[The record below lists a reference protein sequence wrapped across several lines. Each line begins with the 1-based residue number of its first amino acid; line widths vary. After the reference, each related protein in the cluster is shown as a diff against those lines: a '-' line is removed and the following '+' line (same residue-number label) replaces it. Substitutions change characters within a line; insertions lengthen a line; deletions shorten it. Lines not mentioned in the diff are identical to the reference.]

1 MARTKDRY
9 LKVLRHPYEPVV
21 LLRKYRAAGYLR
33 LSEDSERKQSDSI
46 ENQRYMI
53 NQYAKEHEDIEI
65 VMFFEDDGF
74 TGTNFHRSGFEQ
86 MMDAV
91 RNGEI
96 DCIIVK
102 DVSRFGREHIQVGD
116 YIDKVFPFLGVRFIS
131 IMDYYDSINPDCD
144 RERMILSIK
153 SLVHEMYPRD
163 ISRKVH
169 STFRAKRERGE
180 VRRSNGI
187 PYGFY
192 MEAGDTSYRIDYK
205 TYRIY
210 KKIVGWYVAGCALKD
225 IVRLLFKR
233 GILTPSQ
240 YRKTGLVYQNDT
252 VKANIWVESAIWW
265 MLRNPVY
272 EGTLE
277 LHKTEQILYENIAQR
292 SLPREEYLVFENAH
306 PKILSHERFVWLQEI
321 IAQRETKSEKE
332 DLPLWQSMEEKV
344 FSGILFCGDCMGR
357 MKRRSQRKM
366 VDGKRYRIYG
376 YVCAQNERMN
386 KICSYRW
393 IWESDLCEIV
403 VVSLRTRLLQMDGLD
418 QQIQKF
424 HRETYHRVI
433 EGMEKE
439 LHLVRHRQQK
449 LESERIDQYTA
460 YLERRADI
468 TTFELFRA
476 GYAEKRAR
484 LDKQEADLIEQME
497 SLKKLEQVQVR
508 MVREFLCF
516 KKQILSSRKKAYQ
529 LLTTELIHTFVKQI
543 FVYQD
548 KRVEIIFKFEDE
560 MQYLM
565 GKIASLCEGR
575 ASACKRKRSL
585 QSICVY
591 LPKIRMRTRTKV
603 TVLPIRDF
611 YCTVLFE
618 NFHLMNMK
626 LSNM

>member
-306 PKILSHERFVWLQEI
+306 PKILRHERFVWLQEI

-344 FSGILFCGDCMGR
+344 LSGILFCGDCMGR

-575 ASACKRKRSL
+575 ASA
-585 QSICVY
+585 
-591 LPKIRMRTRTKV
+591 
-603 TVLPIRDF
+603 
-611 YCTVLFE
+611 
-618 NFHLMNMK
+618 
-626 LSNM
+626 

>member
-265 MLRNPVY
+265 MLRNPIY

-306 PKILSHERFVWLQEI
+306 PKILRHERFVWLQEI

-575 ASACKRKRSL
+575 ASA
-585 QSICVY
+585 
-591 LPKIRMRTRTKV
+591 
-603 TVLPIRDF
+603 
-611 YCTVLFE
+611 
-618 NFHLMNMK
+618 
-626 LSNM
+626 

>member
-306 PKILSHERFVWLQEI
+306 PKILRHERFVWLQEI

-424 HRETYHRVI
+424 HRETYQRVI
-433 EGMEKE
+433 EGLEKE

-575 ASACKRKRSL
+575 ASA
-585 QSICVY
+585 
-591 LPKIRMRTRTKV
+591 
-603 TVLPIRDF
+603 
-611 YCTVLFE
+611 
-618 NFHLMNMK
+618 
-626 LSNM
+626 

>member
-86 MMDAV
+86 MMDVV

-575 ASACKRKRSL
+575 ASA
-585 QSICVY
+585 
-591 LPKIRMRTRTKV
+591 
-603 TVLPIRDF
+603 
-611 YCTVLFE
+611 
-618 NFHLMNMK
+618 
-626 LSNM
+626 

>member
-74 TGTNFHRSGFEQ
+74 TGTNFYRSGFEQ

-575 ASACKRKRSL
+575 ASA
-585 QSICVY
+585 
-591 LPKIRMRTRTKV
+591 
-603 TVLPIRDF
+603 
-611 YCTVLFE
+611 
-618 NFHLMNMK
+618 
-626 LSNM
+626 

>member
-277 LHKTEQILYENIAQR
+277 LHKTEQILYENIAQH

-449 LESERIDQYTA
+449 LVSERIDQYTA

-575 ASACKRKRSL
+575 ASA
-585 QSICVY
+585 
-591 LPKIRMRTRTKV
+591 
-603 TVLPIRDF
+603 
-611 YCTVLFE
+611 
-618 NFHLMNMK
+618 
-626 LSNM
+626 

>member
-565 GKIASLCEGR
+565 GKNASLCEGR
-575 ASACKRKRSL
+575 ASA
-585 QSICVY
+585 
-591 LPKIRMRTRTKV
+591 
-603 TVLPIRDF
+603 
-611 YCTVLFE
+611 
-618 NFHLMNMK
+618 
-626 LSNM
+626 

>member
-516 KKQILSSRKKAYQ
+516 KKLILSSRKKAYQ

-575 ASACKRKRSL
+575 ASA
-585 QSICVY
+585 
-591 LPKIRMRTRTKV
+591 
-603 TVLPIRDF
+603 
-611 YCTVLFE
+611 
-618 NFHLMNMK
+618 
-626 LSNM
+626 

>member
-1 MARTKDRY
+1 
-9 LKVLRHPYEPVV
+9 
-21 LLRKYRAAGYLR
+21 
-33 LSEDSERKQSDSI
+33 
-46 ENQRYMI
+46 
-53 NQYAKEHEDIEI
+53 
-65 VMFFEDDGF
+65 
-74 TGTNFHRSGFEQ
+74 
-86 MMDAV
+86 
-91 RNGEI
+91 
-96 DCIIVK
+96 
-102 DVSRFGREHIQVGD
+102 
-116 YIDKVFPFLGVRFIS
+116 
-131 IMDYYDSINPDCD
+131 
-144 RERMILSIK
+144 
-153 SLVHEMYPRD
+153 
-163 ISRKVH
+163 
-169 STFRAKRERGE
+169 
-180 VRRSNGI
+180 
-187 PYGFY
+187 

-277 LHKTEQILYENIAQR
+277 LHKTEQILYENIAQH

-575 ASACKRKRSL
+575 ASA
-585 QSICVY
+585 
-591 LPKIRMRTRTKV
+591 
-603 TVLPIRDF
+603 
-611 YCTVLFE
+611 
-618 NFHLMNMK
+618 
-626 LSNM
+626 

>member
-192 MEAGDTSYRIDYK
+192 MEAGDASYRIDYK

-277 LHKTEQILYENIAQR
+277 LHKTEQILYENIAQH

-575 ASACKRKRSL
+575 ASA
-585 QSICVY
+585 
-591 LPKIRMRTRTKV
+591 
-603 TVLPIRDF
+603 
-611 YCTVLFE
+611 
-618 NFHLMNMK
+618 
-626 LSNM
+626 

>member
-53 NQYAKEHEDIEI
+53 NQYAKEHEDIES

-403 VVSLRTRLLQMDGLD
+403 VVSLRTRLLQMDGLN

-575 ASACKRKRSL
+575 ASA
-585 QSICVY
+585 
-591 LPKIRMRTRTKV
+591 
-603 TVLPIRDF
+603 
-611 YCTVLFE
+611 
-618 NFHLMNMK
+618 
-626 LSNM
+626 

>member
-252 VKANIWVESAIWW
+252 VKANMWVESAIWW

-575 ASACKRKRSL
+575 ASA
-585 QSICVY
+585 
-591 LPKIRMRTRTKV
+591 
-603 TVLPIRDF
+603 
-611 YCTVLFE
+611 
-618 NFHLMNMK
+618 
-626 LSNM
+626 

>member
-306 PKILSHERFVWLQEI
+306 PKILRHERFVWLQEI

-449 LESERIDQYTA
+449 LESERIDLYTA

-575 ASACKRKRSL
+575 ASA
-585 QSICVY
+585 
-591 LPKIRMRTRTKV
+591 
-603 TVLPIRDF
+603 
-611 YCTVLFE
+611 
-618 NFHLMNMK
+618 
-626 LSNM
+626 

>member
-86 MMDAV
+86 LMDAV

-575 ASACKRKRSL
+575 ASA
-585 QSICVY
+585 
-591 LPKIRMRTRTKV
+591 
-603 TVLPIRDF
+603 
-611 YCTVLFE
+611 
-618 NFHLMNMK
+618 
-626 LSNM
+626 

>member
-529 LLTTELIHTFVKQI
+529 LLTTELMHTFVKQI

-575 ASACKRKRSL
+575 ASA
-585 QSICVY
+585 
-591 LPKIRMRTRTKV
+591 
-603 TVLPIRDF
+603 
-611 YCTVLFE
+611 
-618 NFHLMNMK
+618 
-626 LSNM
+626 

>member
-116 YIDKVFPFLGVRFIS
+116 YIDKIFPFLGVRFIS
-131 IMDYYDSINPDCD
+131 IMDYYDSINPDCG

-575 ASACKRKRSL
+575 ASA
-585 QSICVY
+585 
-591 LPKIRMRTRTKV
+591 
-603 TVLPIRDF
+603 
-611 YCTVLFE
+611 
-618 NFHLMNMK
+618 
-626 LSNM
+626 

>member
-9 LKVLRHPYEPVV
+9 LKVLRHPNEPVV

-210 KKIVGWYVAGCALKD
+210 KKIVGWYVAGRALKD

-575 ASACKRKRSL
+575 ASA
-585 QSICVY
+585 
-591 LPKIRMRTRTKV
+591 
-603 TVLPIRDF
+603 
-611 YCTVLFE
+611 
-618 NFHLMNMK
+618 
-626 LSNM
+626 

>member
-96 DCIIVK
+96 DCIILK

-575 ASACKRKRSL
+575 ASA
-585 QSICVY
+585 
-591 LPKIRMRTRTKV
+591 
-603 TVLPIRDF
+603 
-611 YCTVLFE
+611 
-618 NFHLMNMK
+618 
-626 LSNM
+626 

>member
-144 RERMILSIK
+144 RERMILSLK

-187 PYGFY
+187 PYSFY

-575 ASACKRKRSL
+575 ASA
-585 QSICVY
+585 
-591 LPKIRMRTRTKV
+591 
-603 TVLPIRDF
+603 
-611 YCTVLFE
+611 
-618 NFHLMNMK
+618 
-626 LSNM
+626 

>member
-277 LHKTEQILYENIAQR
+277 LHKTEQILYENIAQH

-418 QQIQKF
+418 QQIQKI

-575 ASACKRKRSL
+575 ASA
-585 QSICVY
+585 
-591 LPKIRMRTRTKV
+591 
-603 TVLPIRDF
+603 
-611 YCTVLFE
+611 
-618 NFHLMNMK
+618 
-626 LSNM
+626 

>member
-277 LHKTEQILYENIAQR
+277 LHKTKQILYENIAQR

-306 PKILSHERFVWLQEI
+306 PKILRHERFVWLQEI

-548 KRVEIIFKFEDE
+548 KRVEIIFKFEDA

-575 ASACKRKRSL
+575 ASA
-585 QSICVY
+585 
-591 LPKIRMRTRTKV
+591 
-603 TVLPIRDF
+603 
-611 YCTVLFE
+611 
-618 NFHLMNMK
+618 
-626 LSNM
+626 

>member
-484 LDKQEADLIEQME
+484 FDKQEADLIEQME

-575 ASACKRKRSL
+575 ASA
-585 QSICVY
+585 
-591 LPKIRMRTRTKV
+591 
-603 TVLPIRDF
+603 
-611 YCTVLFE
+611 
-618 NFHLMNMK
+618 
-626 LSNM
+626 

>member
-277 LHKTEQILYENIAQR
+277 LHKTEQILYENIAQH

-484 LDKQEADLIEQME
+484 LDRQEADLIEQME

-575 ASACKRKRSL
+575 ASA
-585 QSICVY
+585 
-591 LPKIRMRTRTKV
+591 
-603 TVLPIRDF
+603 
-611 YCTVLFE
+611 
-618 NFHLMNMK
+618 
-626 LSNM
+626 

>member
-403 VVSLRTRLLQMDGLD
+403 VVSLRTRLLQMDGLN

-575 ASACKRKRSL
+575 ASA
-585 QSICVY
+585 
-591 LPKIRMRTRTKV
+591 
-603 TVLPIRDF
+603 
-611 YCTVLFE
+611 
-618 NFHLMNMK
+618 
-626 LSNM
+626 

>member
-292 SLPREEYLVFENAH
+292 SLPREEYPVFENAH

-575 ASACKRKRSL
+575 ASA
-585 QSICVY
+585 
-591 LPKIRMRTRTKV
+591 
-603 TVLPIRDF
+603 
-611 YCTVLFE
+611 
-618 NFHLMNMK
+618 
-626 LSNM
+626 

>member
-225 IVRLLFKR
+225 TVRLLFKR

-575 ASACKRKRSL
+575 ASA
-585 QSICVY
+585 
-591 LPKIRMRTRTKV
+591 
-603 TVLPIRDF
+603 
-611 YCTVLFE
+611 
-618 NFHLMNMK
+618 
-626 LSNM
+626 

>member
-386 KICSYRW
+386 KICFYRW

-575 ASACKRKRSL
+575 ASA
-585 QSICVY
+585 
-591 LPKIRMRTRTKV
+591 
-603 TVLPIRDF
+603 
-611 YCTVLFE
+611 
-618 NFHLMNMK
+618 
-626 LSNM
+626 

>member
-516 KKQILSSRKKAYQ
+516 KKQILSSRKKAYR

-575 ASACKRKRSL
+575 ASA
-585 QSICVY
+585 
-591 LPKIRMRTRTKV
+591 
-603 TVLPIRDF
+603 
-611 YCTVLFE
+611 
-618 NFHLMNMK
+618 
-626 LSNM
+626 

>member
-9 LKVLRHPYEPVV
+9 LKVLRHPNEPVV

-565 GKIASLCEGR
+565 GKIASLCE
-575 ASACKRKRSL
+575 
-585 QSICVY
+585 IV
-591 LPKIRMRTRTKV
+591 
-603 TVLPIRDF
+603 
-611 YCTVLFE
+611 
-618 NFHLMNMK
+618 
-626 LSNM
+626 SNDL

>member
-9 LKVLRHPYEPVV
+9 LKVLRHPNEPVV

-53 NQYAKEHEDIEI
+53 KQYAKEHEDIEI

-575 ASACKRKRSL
+575 ASA
-585 QSICVY
+585 
-591 LPKIRMRTRTKV
+591 
-603 TVLPIRDF
+603 
-611 YCTVLFE
+611 
-618 NFHLMNMK
+618 
-626 LSNM
+626 

>member
-33 LSEDSERKQSDSI
+33 LSEGSERKQSDSI

-65 VMFFEDDGF
+65 VMFSEDDGF

-449 LESERIDQYTA
+449 LESERIDLYTA

-575 ASACKRKRSL
+575 ASA
-585 QSICVY
+585 
-591 LPKIRMRTRTKV
+591 
-603 TVLPIRDF
+603 
-611 YCTVLFE
+611 
-618 NFHLMNMK
+618 
-626 LSNM
+626 

>member
-252 VKANIWVESAIWW
+252 VKANIWVKVRINAYGKNTDDVKKDSHIWKVIER
-265 MLRNPVY
+265 LQKQNDDFD
-272 EGTLE
+272 EAKQL
-277 LHKTEQILYENIAQR
+277 LILYLSTLLKMDWERSKEEIKGNTYKIVLYFVTLATEIVYCYIYLVELKISSNLMFIGSIIIMMLPIILPERTGINLDDAIEWVKGKENIFFHKFIKTMCICLLLFIG
-292 SLPREEYLVFENAH
+292 SILLECLFDSILMKWTEFWLPMVLLFVGFTIRYLYEYR
-306 PKILSHERFVWLQEI
+306 KYLSF
-321 IAQRETKSEKE
+321 
-332 DLPLWQSMEEKV
+332 
-344 FSGILFCGDCMGR
+344 
-357 MKRRSQRKM
+357 
-366 VDGKRYRIYG
+366 
-376 YVCAQNERMN
+376 N
-386 KICSYRW
+386 
-393 IWESDLCEIV
+393 
-403 VVSLRTRLLQMDGLD
+403 
-418 QQIQKF
+418 
-424 HRETYHRVI
+424 
-433 EGMEKE
+433 
-439 LHLVRHRQQK
+439 
-449 LESERIDQYTA
+449 
-460 YLERRADI
+460 
-468 TTFELFRA
+468 
-476 GYAEKRAR
+476 
-484 LDKQEADLIEQME
+484 
-497 SLKKLEQVQVR
+497 
-508 MVREFLCF
+508 
-516 KKQILSSRKKAYQ
+516 
-529 LLTTELIHTFVKQI
+529 
-543 FVYQD
+543 
-548 KRVEIIFKFEDE
+548 
-560 MQYLM
+560 
-565 GKIASLCEGR
+565 
-575 ASACKRKRSL
+575 
-585 QSICVY
+585 
-591 LPKIRMRTRTKV
+591 
-603 TVLPIRDF
+603 
-611 YCTVLFE
+611 
-618 NFHLMNMK
+618 
-626 LSNM
+626 

>member
-65 VMFFEDDGF
+65 VMFFLDDGF

-575 ASACKRKRSL
+575 ASA
-585 QSICVY
+585 
-591 LPKIRMRTRTKV
+591 
-603 TVLPIRDF
+603 
-611 YCTVLFE
+611 
-618 NFHLMNMK
+618 
-626 LSNM
+626 

>member
-131 IMDYYDSINPDCD
+131 IIDYYDSINPDCD

-575 ASACKRKRSL
+575 ASA
-585 QSICVY
+585 
-591 LPKIRMRTRTKV
+591 
-603 TVLPIRDF
+603 
-611 YCTVLFE
+611 
-618 NFHLMNMK
+618 
-626 LSNM
+626 